1 MILRYIV
8 IFYFIFFCSIAKIFS
23 DYEITTSLKCA
34 NLFRY
39 YESKYDIPEDLLHA
53 ISIKETSKIHS
64 KYKIAL
70 AWPWTA
76 NVNGQTHYFH
86 TKAEAIKVIKSK
98 IHKGDTSIDIGC
110 LQINLAHH
118 PYAFSNLEEAFDP
131 SFNINYAAYFLRSK
145 YDKFKDWDKA
155 IAHYHSATKIYGD
168 KYRDDVKRIAASIGE
183 HKKKIMNLTY
193 NKPKKNKKN
202 KHSFATNKQIT
213 QKEGG
218 ISSSL
223 KAKSLKSDMMIYI
236 PKK

>member
-1 MILRYIV
+1 MLLRYIV
-8 IFYFIFFCSIAKIFS
+8 IFYFIFFCFIAKIFS

-39 YESKYDIPEDLLHA
+39 YESKYDIPKDLLHA

-70 AWPWTA
+70 VWPWTA
-76 NVNGQTHYFH
+76 NVNGQTYYFD
-86 TKAEAIKVIKSK
+86 TKAEAIKVIKNK

-118 PYAFSNLEEAFDP
+118 PYAFSNLDEAFDP
-131 SFNINYAAYFLRSK
+131 SFNINYAASFLKLK

-168 KYRDDVKRIAASIGE
+168 KYRDDVKKIAANIGE
-183 HKKKIMNLTY
+183 HKKKISNLSYSKTKKSKQV
-193 NKPKKNKKN
+193 NKSFAINKK
-202 KHSFATNKQIT
+202 IT

-223 KAKSLKSDMMIYI
+223 KAKNLKSDMMIYI